1 VWLSRNATVAT
12 VATAHIGI
20 TAEMLHSHYRDG
32 MEERFSLIN
41 RRLALLEQ
49 QVRLLS
55 ERAGVPCPTFGSD
68 VGTTAPSQFEGGV
81 PAEVVALARAGN
93 AIAAIKL
100 YRELTGAG
108 LREAKEI
115 VESL

>member
-1 VWLSRNATVAT
+1 
-12 VATAHIGI
+12 
-20 TAEMLHSHYRDG
+20 

-55 ERAGVPCPTFGSD
+55 ERAGVPCPTFASD
-68 VGTTAPSQFEGGV
+68 VGTITHGQLEGGV
-81 PAEVVALARAGN
+81 PAEVVALARAGK

-100 YRELTGAG
+100 YQELTGAG
-108 LREAKEI
+108 LREAKN
-115 VESL
+115 VVDSL

>member
-1 VWLSRNATVAT
+1 
-12 VATAHIGI
+12 
-20 TAEMLHSHYRDG
+20 
-32 MEERFSLIN
+32 MEERFSLIS

-55 ERAGVPCPTFGSD
+55 KRAGVPCPTFASD
-68 VGTTAPSQFEGGV
+68 VGTTAHGQFEGGV
-81 PAEVVALARAGN
+81 PAEVVALARAGK

-100 YRELTGAG
+100 YQELTGAG
-108 LREAKEI
+108 LREAKQV

>member
-1 VWLSRNATVAT
+1 MED
-12 VATAHIGI
+12 AHV
-20 TAEMLHSHYRDG
+20 Y
-32 MEERFSLIN
+32 

-55 ERAGVPCPTFGSD
+55 DRLGVPCPTFGSD
-68 VGTTAPSQFEGGV
+68 VGATASGVLENGV
-81 PAEVVALARAGN
+81 PSEVVALARSGN

-115 VESL
+115 VDNL